1 MPSHLR
7 LSGLLH
13 QLAALV
19 SALAAVAVFLL
30 GLGALSIDWWHGPRV
45 AATVTGTMFIV
56 VAVLLA
62 VWAGINAY
70 LGRQLQSGSRPSIR
84 LLGLVV
90 AVIHLFVLPFGTAL
104 GVYGLWVLLHPEA
117 RGRFEGS

>member
-1 MPSHLR
+1 MHSHLS
-7 LSGLLH
+7 LVGLLH

-19 SALAAVAVFLL
+19 TALAAVAVFLL
-30 GLGALSIDWWHGPRV
+30 GLGALSIDWWDGPRM
-45 AATVTGTMFIV
+45 AAAVTGTMFIL

-62 VWAGINAY
+62 AWAVINAY
-70 LGRQLQSGSRPSIR
+70 LGRRLPSGTRPSIR

-117 RGRFEGS
+117 RARFEGS